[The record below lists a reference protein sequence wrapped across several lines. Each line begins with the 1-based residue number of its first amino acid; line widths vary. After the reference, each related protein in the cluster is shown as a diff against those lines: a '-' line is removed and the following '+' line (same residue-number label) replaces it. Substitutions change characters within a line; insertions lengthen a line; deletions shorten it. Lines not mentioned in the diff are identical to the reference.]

1 MTAPAPAAVRDADP
15 SLARRRSLPQG
26 ARVEMRPMRD
36 GWPVRTVMW
45 PGRAGGPGSL
55 LFVTGR
61 GDFLEKYCET
71 FHDLVDAGWGVA
83 SFDWRGQGLS
93 GRQGDDP
100 MKGHS
105 PGFDNWLGDI
115 DELIAWFRASLPAP
129 YFAVAHSMGG
139 HLLQRHLAGEN
150 GEFERAVLLS
160 PMLGISARPL
170 GPWIARAVARLM
182 VWTGRGGAYVIG
194 GGPYARG
201 APGSMRQHLLTSDA
215 ARYGDE
221 GWWVEQTPALALGSP
236 TFGWVDAAFRS
247 LENLLKP
254 PRGMRGTGEGAAFV
268 PLLQR
273 ISTPVLV
280 MIPVEDGL
288 VDNNVTR
295 RIESLLHDG
304 LLEEVP
310 GAGHELLREVPA
322 IRSQVLAR
330 LLAFLEAGR

>member
-1 MTAPAPAAVRDADP
+1 MNAVLPAQDP
-15 SLARRRSLPQG
+15 SLARRHTLPAGGQI
-26 ARVEMRPMRD
+26 AMRPMRD
-36 GWPVRTVMW
+36 GWPVRTALW
-45 PGRAGGPGSL
+45 PGRADGPGSL
-55 LFVTGR
+55 LFLSGR

-93 GRQGDDP
+93 GRQGDAP

-105 PGFDNWLGDI
+105 AGFDNWLADL
-115 DELIAWFRASLPAP
+115 DDLIAWFRASLPAP
-129 YFAVAHSMGG
+129 YFAAAHSMGG

-170 GPWIARAVARLM
+170 GPFLARVVARGAIWL
-182 VWTGRGGAYVIG
+182 GLGGAYIIG
-194 GGPYARG
+194 GGPYVPG
-201 APGSMRQHLLTSDA
+201 GPGSIRQHLLTSDP
-215 ARYGDE
+215 ARYSDE
-221 GWWVEQTPALALGSP
+221 AWWVDQNPALAQGSP

-247 LENLLKP
+247 LGVLLDP
-254 PRGMRGTGEGAAFV
+254 PAGARGTGEGAAFV

-273 ISTPVLV
+273 ITTPMLV
-280 MIPVEDGL
+280 MIPEDDGL
-288 VDNNVTR
+288 VDNRVTR
-295 RIESLLHDG
+295 RVESQINNG

-322 IRSQVLAR
+322 IRTQVLAR
-330 LLAFLEAGR
+330 LLAFLETGR